1 MNLKS
6 KQYKKKEKQ
15 AFYVTNSKITSSLI
29 EVQYDCDKIILL
41 SKVFHNYLQLLY
53 REVCT
58 HFSVC
63 SVCFVG
69 KIGSG
74 N

>member
-41 SKVFHNYLQLLY
+41 SKVFHNYLQ
-53 REVCT
+53 R
-58 HFSVC
+58 
-63 SVCFVG
+63 
-69 KIGSG
+69 
-74 N
+74 